1 MKTFLIFCVTNAFK
15 NFFKIPEYLIHSL
28 YLADAFCI
36 ISSLLKNNSVFIL
49 QFLLNFLIFDKIL
62 SFLLISR
69 YSPIFKFISLEM
81 FVMYEIWICT
91 QCNQV
96 ALHFYWWFLTR
107 SVIYVIVT
115 WNYLKNLWKAKS
127 YLLFLQKVAS

>member
-1 MKTFLIFCVTNAFK
+1 MLLTHLRI
-15 NFFKIPEYLIHSL
+15 FFKISEYLIHSL

-36 ISSLLKNNSVFIL
+36 ISSLLKKNSVFIL

-81 FVMYEIWICT
+81 FVMYEIWICI

-96 ALHFYWWFLTR
+96 ALHFCWWFLTK
-107 SVIYVIVT
+107 SVIYIIVT

-127 YLLFLQKVAS
+127 YLLFLRKVAS